1 MFAVVCIVVCIIVC
15 VIEVQ
20 CVHRRVHHVRSLC
33 ALSCGPVILVHLVD
47 GSSCNTYHQHAYV
60 SPITP
65 LGPRGPGAL
74 GPRDPGTQGPRVPG
88 PRVPGPL
95 GPWAPMLTLRRHLYT
110 FTFIHDIYS
119 QNPTFRRAVDRAP
132 KGCGWLILLSC
143 LVILSSLI

>member
-65 LGPRGPGAL
+65 LGPRAPGAL
-74 GPRDPGTQGPRVPG
+74 GPWAPGSLAPG
-88 PRVPGPL
+88 SQ
-95 GPWAPMLTLRRHLYT
+95 GPWALGPDVNAEEAPLHVYIHTLPLL
-110 FTFIHDIYS
+110 
-119 QNPTFRRAVDRAP
+119 P
-132 KGCGWLILLSC
+132 KPYVSP
-143 LVILSSLI
+143 SP